1 MLKGKGSF
9 GLFLYVEP
17 LKRFYV
23 KPYSIV
29 SLTQEIANKINVQN
43 KNCKY
48 PVSHWGVYI

>member
-9 GLFLYVEP
+9 SLSLYVEP
-17 LKRFYV
+17 LKRFHV
-23 KPYSIV
+23 KPYNKV
-29 SLTQEIANKINVQN
+29 SLSQEIANRINVQN